1 MHVQALLWS
10 LLKLQPPAWSGV
22 RPAPR
27 LAWDE
32 AQDSP
37 PQVCTWGWVLSQR
50 PVSFIEMH
58 EPWFQG
64 LKHPCTPTRVPQVI
78 HTGRRSPWPGHPVGR
93 GPVQDSGTRPA
104 RPGPARA
111 SALLGGGRCA
121 LVCLMVEKGI
131 TPRLLP
137 LESHASPNKGQ
148 QHLILLFLKPRGRGC
163 AHRVAASHSP

>member
-104 RPGPARA
+104 RPGPARPEPLLSWAVGDARSSVLWSRRA
-111 SALLGGGRCA
+111 SLPGSCHLKA
-121 LVCLMVEKGI
+121 M
-131 TPRLLP
+131 LLP
-137 LESHASPNKGQ
+137 TKG
-148 QHLILLFLKPRGRGC
+148 
-163 AHRVAASHSP
+163 SSTSSSSS